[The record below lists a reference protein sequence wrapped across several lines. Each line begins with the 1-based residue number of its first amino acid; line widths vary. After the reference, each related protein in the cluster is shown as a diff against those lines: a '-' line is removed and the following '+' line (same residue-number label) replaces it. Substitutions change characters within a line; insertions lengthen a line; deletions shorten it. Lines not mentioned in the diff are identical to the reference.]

1 MRKFAV
7 VLVSAITVLACGT
20 GGGGPVTAN
29 PSPKAG
35 GTLKVAQESEIT
47 TLDPT
52 KSRLLVEREIYY
64 NLYDSLLTMDTK
76 TNIQPGLATKWDT
89 SDPKNISF
97 TLRAGVKF
105 HDGTDFDATAVKWNI
120 ERHLTD
126 KDSQR
131 KSELASV
138 QSVEVKDPLNVVFHM
153 KLVDG
158 TLLAQLVDRAGM
170 MMSPKAVQ
178 AAGAEFGSKP
188 VGGGTGPFMFVEWK
202 RDDHLTLAKNPNYWR
217 KGLPYLDGITYYSK
231 NDQNAMFASLK
242 TGDIDF
248 GRGFAAKDIDAIKA
262 DSNLVY
268 KDIPSF
274 AFLGIELNEARPPFN
289 DIAKRKAVATAI
301 DRAAILKNVNFNIG
315 VVSYGPISPTSWAYD
330 PNEKIFDKAD
340 PDKAKSLATGF
351 SFTLKV
357 GDTPD
362 ATQAGQLIQS
372 QLAKAGITVQIESK
386 KFNLLTQDT
395 LSGNFEAAFVGWS
408 GRLDPDGNMYQ
419 WFHTGGSNN
428 DAKYSNP
435 QVDKMLE
442 DARTTVDQ
450 SKRKQLYQDAQ
461 KQLVGDAA
469 YVFTTHG
476 VAAQVSTKHV
486 QNFTVYP
493 DAINRFVDVWKN

>member
-1 MRKFAV
+1 MRKFAI
-7 VLVSAITVLACGT
+7 VLVSAIAVLACGT
-20 GGGGPVTAN
+20 SGGGTVTAN
-29 PSPKAG
+29 PSPKSG

-52 KSRLLVEREIYY
+52 KSRLVVEREIYY
-64 NLYDSLLTMDTK
+64 NLYDSLLTIDPK
-76 TNIQPGLATKWDT
+76 SNFQPGLATKWDT
-89 SDPKNISF
+89 TDPKNIAF

-105 HDGTDFDATAVKWNI
+105 HDGTDFDGAAVKWNI
-120 ERHLTD
+120 DRHMTD
-126 KDSQR
+126 PSSQR

-138 QSVEVKDPLNVVFHM
+138 QSVEVKDPLNVVFHL
-153 KLVDG
+153 KQADG

-170 MMSPKAVQ
+170 MVSPKAVQ
-178 AAGAEFGSKP
+178 AAGADFGNNP
-188 VGGGTGPFMFVEWK
+188 RDGGTGPFKFVEFK
-202 RDDHLTLAKNPNYWR
+202 RDDHLTLTKNPSYWR
-217 KGLPYLDGITYYSK
+217 KGLPYLDGITYYARP
-231 NDQNAMFASLK
+231 DQNAMFASLK

-248 GRGFAAKDIDAIKA
+248 GRGFAFKDIDAIKA

-274 AFLGIELNEARPPFN
+274 SFLGLQLNEGRPPFN
-289 DIAKRKAVATAI
+289 DPAKRKAVATAI
-301 DRAAILKNVNFNIG
+301 DRAAILKNINFNIG

-330 PNEKIFDKAD
+330 PGEKIYGKAD
-340 PDKAKSLATGF
+340 PDKAKTLATGF
-351 SFTLKV
+351 SFTLKT
-357 GDTPD
+357 DITPD
-362 ATQAGQLIQS
+362 AVQTGTLIQS
-372 QLAKAGITVQIESK
+372 QLLKAGITVNLENK
-386 KFNLLTQDT
+386 KFNLVTQDT
-395 LSGNFEAAFVGWS
+395 LAHNFEAALVGWS

-428 DAKYSNP
+428 DGQYSNP
-435 QVDKMLE
+435 TVDKMLE

-486 QNFTVYP
+486 QNFTIYP
-493 DAINRFVDVWKN
+493 DAINRFAEVWKN